1 MTQTQE
7 LLSEK
12 ESRRRLESEVEAL
25 LSQERELKGKA
36 ERLEAALYKVSG
48 LFQYNSTE
56 QMFYITNIV
65 NHNII
70 LYNAQMSDSF
80 AECQEFI
87 QKQEQ
92 KLMRLKLQHVLDIKV
107 QICTFTVVV
116 II

>member
-1 MTQTQE
+1 M
-7 LLSEK
+7 
-12 ESRRRLESEVEAL
+12 
-25 LSQERELKGKA
+25 
-36 ERLEAALYKVSG
+36 
-48 LFQYNSTE
+48 E

-70 LYNAQMSDSF
+70 IYNIQMSDSF

-107 QICTFTVVV
+107 KMYTFTVVV
-116 II
+116 IILYNLLVKLYYSIAVMIPRHVYVFG